1 MDKKNQ
7 RTVKYLLVIVL
18 AIIVIA
24 IIIVATTGV
33 AIPGITPPNT
43 DGDTFQNNIAGC
55 QANIAYMGGTNCTA
69 TNPSSCGCCTN
80 VTLRAALNVANV
92 GTCP

>member
-1 MDKKNQ
+1 MDKKSQ
-7 RTVKYLLVIVL
+7 RAVKYLFVIVV
-18 AIIVIA
+18 AIIVVA
-24 IIIVATTGV
+24 IIIVATTGGT
-33 AIPGITPPNT
+33 IPGITPPNT
-43 DGDTFQNNIAGC
+43 GGDIFQNNIAGC
-55 QANIAYMGGTNCTA
+55 QANIAYMGGENCTA